1 MTMETFWPTQFTV
14 MLTINSTDPKG
25 KTEYVTVLLIE
36 AFRPLQIFTR
46 RKMVNIPL
54 LYQLLCFEH

>member
-46 RKMVNIPL
+46 KKNGQHSLIVSATM
-54 LYQLLCFEH
+54 F